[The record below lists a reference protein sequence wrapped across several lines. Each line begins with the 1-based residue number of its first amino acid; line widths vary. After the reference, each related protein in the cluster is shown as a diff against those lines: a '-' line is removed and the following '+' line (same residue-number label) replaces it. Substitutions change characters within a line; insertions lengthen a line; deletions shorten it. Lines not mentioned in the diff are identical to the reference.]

1 MQTTP
6 SFYGADI
13 GKSEVVIARHGDAAR
28 ATRTFRNTA
37 AGLGKWLATLPAGSV
52 LALESTGGY
61 ERLLAD
67 LAHVQGVRVYVLNPK
82 AVHHYAKSQ
91 GQRGKTDPL
100 DAAMIARY
108 VALEH
113 DRLPPYE
120 PTPAHIER
128 LRQIQ
133 RLRKKAVVMR
143 TQLRLSSE
151 RHQIAGSQVQVEK
164 VLNALEELTDSLER
178 DMLAQIEAEPDLA
191 DDFSLVTSIT
201 GVGKLTGTALVTAF
215 ARIPFASADAV
226 VAYAGLDP
234 RPKESGA
241 YKGQRKL
248 SKQGDALLRSLAY
261 NAATA
266 ASRSPAFKPMYQ
278 ALLARGWATT
288 QALNIIARKLLRIAF
303 AVWKSRKPF
312 DAIQFMDKRACA
324 KP

>member
-1 MQTTP
+1 MQTTRA
-6 SFYGADI
+6 FYGADV
-13 GKSEVVIARHGDAAR
+13 GKSEVVIATHADAKR
-28 ATRTFRNTA
+28 AVRTLKNTTTS
-37 AGLGKWLATLPAGSV
+37 LGKWLETLPAGSV

-67 LAHVQGVRVYVLNPK
+67 LAYERGVRVYVLNPK
-82 AVHHYAKSQ
+82 VVHHYAKSQ

-100 DAAMIARY
+100 DAATIARY

-113 DRLPPYE
+113 DRLHPYE
-120 PTPAHIER
+120 PTPEHIER

-151 RHQIAGSQVQVEK
+151 RHNSAGSQAQVEK
-164 VLNALEELTDSLER
+164 VLHALDELTESLER
-178 DMLAQIEAEPDLA
+178 DMLTQIAAEPDLA
-191 DDFSLVTSIT
+191 DDFSLITSIT
-201 GVGKLTGTALVTAF
+201 GVGKLTGTALVTTF
-215 ARIPFASADAV
+215 ARIPFASGDAV

-266 ASRSPAFKPMYQ
+266 ASRSAVFKPIYQ
-278 ALLARGWATT
+278 ALLARGLATT
-288 QALNIIARKLLRIAF
+288 QALNVIARKLLRIAF
-303 AVWKSRKPF
+303 GVWKSRKPF
-312 DAIQFMDKRACA
+312 DANLFMDNQACA